1 MPKTTWSELLA
12 RFPTPHLVVALLPGK
27 EDLSA
32 HPAQQLLVRLLKNLP
47 TQGDYAVTISRQSG
61 QCEIL
66 CAFGI
71 SSDASVVAKAARA
84 SMSDPGRYS
93 FVLDGSTERKLL
105 KIAGLPEPHRPR
117 ATASDRW
124 QY

>member
-1 MPKTTWSELLA
+1 
-12 RFPTPHLVVALLPGK
+12 
-27 EDLSA
+27 
-32 HPAQQLLVRLLKNLP
+32 
-47 TQGDYAVTISRQSG
+47 
-61 QCEIL
+61 
-66 CAFGI
+66 
-71 SSDASVVAKAARA
+71 
-84 SMSDPGRYS
+84 MSDPGRYS